1 MSKQVLAAKK
11 KKETVKVKRLTLP
24 IPESTCNAI
33 DVIAKKQNRS
43 MTKQI
48 VFILENYV
56 IQEEKE
62 EKK

>member
-1 MSKQVLAAKK
+1 MSKQVLATKK

-33 DVIAKKQNRS
+33 DVIAQKQNRS

-56 IQEEKE
+56 IQEEK
-62 EKK
+62 K